1 MKTRTKIIIAS
12 ATGVCLIVIVL
23 IGVVAGGF
31 YYVRHRLNEPKLRA
45 KLDKAWDDGEKFG
58 KTTDQNGCMAKA
70 LTFNDSPDSFDL
82 SNNDFDHACLS
93 ASRQSPSFCD
103 GVDLKFGGEWPDQQ
117 CRTRTFNRETCVT
130 AYENKLLVCRFD
142 AGK

>member
-1 MKTRTKIIIAS
+1 MKTGAKVIIGIAS
-12 ATGVCLIVIVL
+12 AMVVFILVG
-23 IGVVAGGF
+23 IGLLGGA
-31 YYVRHRLNEPKLRA
+31 YYYMDHRLHEPKLRA
-45 KLDKAWDDGEKFG
+45 KLDKAWEDGEKFG

-70 LTFNDSPDSFDL
+70 LTFNDSQDSFDL

-93 ASRQSPSFCD
+93 AARPSPKFCN
-103 GVDLKFGGEWPDQQ
+103 GVDLKFGGEWPEQQ
-117 CRTRTFNRETCVT
+117 CGTRTFNRETCVT